1 MLNMARADTYRL
13 FRSKG
18 FYITQ
23 ILMIIVAT
31 ISILTSTIGIIG
43 GGSDALSNFQAAN
56 QRVVWT
62 GVQCVK
68 AMSSETSA
76 LIYFILP
83 LFIMTIGFEFS
94 RQIYKNPLSSG
105 MTRLNYFISKYVIFL
120 LISACQVIFY
130 YLFIFLAGGFKNG
143 FGKITGHFLVK
154 LLQTSSIQLLEL
166 SAIFAISTLVMYL
179 FFSTITAVV
188 TTILFPLIITVL
200 VQIFTKQHWLKYFSF
215 QNNVDSAYFTH
226 CTSGQMSQLLLAGFG
241 TIIVCLVLAFLSF
254 RKRDL

>member
-1 MLNMARADTYRL
+1 MLNMARADMYRL
-13 FRSKG
+13 FHSKG

-31 ISILTSTIGIIG
+31 ISILTSTLGTIG
-43 GGSDALSNFQAAN
+43 GDSDGFDNFQTAS
-56 QRVVWT
+56 QKVMWT
-62 GVQCVK
+62 GVQSVK
-68 AMSSETSA
+68 AMSSETSF

-94 RQIYKNPLSSG
+94 RKVYKNPLSSG
-105 MTRLNYFISKYVIFL
+105 MTRLNYFISKYVVFL
-120 LISACQVIFY
+120 LISACQFIFY
-130 YLFIFLAGGFKNG
+130 YLFIFLAGGVKNG

-154 LLQTSSIQLLEL
+154 LLQTSSIQLLEM

-188 TTILFPLIITVL
+188 TTIILPMIITILAVI
-200 VQIFTKQHWLKYFSF
+200 VTKQHWLGYFNF
-215 QNNVDSAYFTH
+215 QSNIDSAYFTH
-226 CTSGQMSQLLLAGFG
+226 YTSGQMSQLLVTGFG